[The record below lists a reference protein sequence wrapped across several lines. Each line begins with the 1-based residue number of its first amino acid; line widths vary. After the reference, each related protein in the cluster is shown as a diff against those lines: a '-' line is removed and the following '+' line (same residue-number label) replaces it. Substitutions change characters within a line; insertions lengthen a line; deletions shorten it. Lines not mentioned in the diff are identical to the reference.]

1 MTLYPFEVFSAFQY
15 FNDFEGSV
23 YISFVFDFNLV
34 TRDSELV
41 VLRLFEFLLHFDL
54 LTILRVLS
62 TCIYN
67 FVT

>member
-15 FNDFEGSV
+15 FNDFEGSLN
-23 YISFVFDFNLV
+23 IPFVFDFNLV

-41 VLRLFEFLLHFDL
+41 ALRLFEFVLRFDL

-62 TCIYN
+62 TYI
-67 FVT
+67 FS